1 MSRIS
6 KLFEPNQICFHTM
19 SPDEGGCVLLYFHSV
34 SASEGCPISIVLPS
48 YFHSIFPYFCPM
60 NYLSV
65 ENLSK
70 AFGERKLFSNIS
82 FGISQGQKIALVGIN
97 GAGKSTL
104 MKIIMGLEIPDTG
117 QVALNNTVKIAYVH
131 QNPVFD
137 SNLSIYQTIFDQ
149 SNSEVLRVIEEYHK
163 AMLDSERGIDNS
175 DKMAKLF
182 EQMDALQAWDFEY
195 QVKEVLGKL
204 GLHDTDLP
212 VGNLSGG
219 QRKRVALAKAILEK
233 PDLLLLD
240 EPTNHL
246 DLETIEWLEDYLA
259 KANLAIF
266 MVTHDRYF
274 LEKVTNEILELDQG
288 KIHRYQGNYGY
299 FLDKKAERMQ
309 IEDIEIEKAKSL
321 YKKELDWIRR
331 QPKARGTKAKYRV
344 DAFEE
349 TKEKAFT
356 KREERDIELSVS
368 TQRLGNKILEI
379 DKISKSYG
387 EKKLIEEFS
396 YIFKK
401 KDRIGIVG
409 PNGAGKTTFLQM
421 ITGLIE
427 PDQGKVTQGQ
437 TTLFGYY
444 RQEEDRFDE
453 EKRLI
458 DVVKEVAEV
467 VTLNKG
473 QTITVGQFLNQ
484 FGFPPKQQFTP
495 IGKMSGGERRRL
507 QLLMVLIRNPN
518 FLILDEPT
526 NDLDL
531 MTLNIL
537 EEFLD
542 TFPGCL
548 IIVSH
553 DRYFMDRLVEHLF
566 VFEGEGVIRDFP
578 GNYTD
583 YREWEKEESTKYQV
597 SSTKTIEARD
607 KSQETKEEK
616 KVEEAEKSVSKIKAS
631 YKQKQ
636 EFKKTNEQIAKLEGE
651 KEKITAQIGA
661 GIEDHEELL
670 KLSNRIAEIDS
681 ELEGLE
687 MIWLELS
694 ELEGIE
700 D

>member
-1 MSRIS
+1 
-6 KLFEPNQICFHTM
+6 
-19 SPDEGGCVLLYFHSV
+19 
-34 SASEGCPISIVLPS
+34 
-48 YFHSIFPYFCPM
+48 M

-82 FGISQGQKIALVGIN
+82 FGIAQGQKIALVGIN

-117 QVALNNTVKIAYVH
+117 QVALNQSVKIAYVH
-131 QNPVFD
+131 QNPVFEA
-137 SNLSIYQTIFDQ
+137 NLSIYQTIFDQ
-149 SNSEVLRVIEEYHK
+149 SNSEILQVIEAYHK
-163 AMLDSERGIDNS
+163 AMLDAERGVDNS
-175 DKMAKLF
+175 DQMSKLF
-182 EQMDALQAWDFEY
+182 EKMDALQAWDFEY

-204 GLHDTDLP
+204 GLHDTELP

-246 DLETIEWLEDYLA
+246 DLETIEWLEDYLS
-259 KANLAIF
+259 KANLALF

-356 KREERDIELSVS
+356 KREERDIELTVS

-379 DKISKSYG
+379 EKIGKSFDDKTLVKD
-387 EKKLIEEFS
+387 FS

-401 KDRIGIVG
+401 KDRIGIIG
-409 PNGAGKTTFLQM
+409 PNGAGKTTFLKM
-421 ITGLIE
+421 ITGLLD
-427 PDQGKVTQGQ
+427 PDQGKVTAGQ
-437 TTLFGYY
+437 TTAFGYY

-458 DVVKEVAEV
+458 DVVKDIAEV
-467 VTLNKG
+467 VVLDKG
-473 QTITVGQFLNQ
+473 QTITVSQFLTQ

-507 QLLMVLIRNPN
+507 QLLLVLIKNPN

-583 YREWEKEESTKYQV
+583 FREWESENEDQ
-597 SSTKTIEARD
+597 KTTTGTQA
-607 KSQETKEEK
+607 
-616 KVEEAEKSVSKIKAS
+616 KVEPKPEPVAIPEISGAASPKLKAS

-636 EFKKTNEQIAKLEGE
+636 EFKQLNETIAKLEAEKATITEQITVGTADVSQLFSWTNRLQAIDGE
-651 KEKITAQIGA
+651 L
-661 GIEDHEELL
+661 EELE
-670 KLSNRIAEIDS
+670 LS
-681 ELEGLE
+681 
-687 MIWLELS
+687 WLELS
-694 ELEGIE
+694 ELDGIS

>member
-1 MSRIS
+1 
-6 KLFEPNQICFHTM
+6 
-19 SPDEGGCVLLYFHSV
+19 
-34 SASEGCPISIVLPS
+34 
-48 YFHSIFPYFCPM
+48 M

-117 QVALNNTVKIAYVH
+117 QVALNNAVKIAYVH

-175 DKMAKLF
+175 DKMAKIF

-246 DLETIEWLEDYLA
+246 DLETIEWLEEYLA
-259 KANLAIF
+259 KANLSIF

-379 DKISKSYG
+379 EKISKSYG
-387 EKKLIEEFS
+387 EKKLIEDFS

-409 PNGAGKTTFLQM
+409 PNGAGKTTFLKL

-427 PDQGKVTQGQ
+427 PDQGKITAGQ

-473 QTITVGQFLNQ
+473 QTITVSQFLTQ

-507 QLLMVLIRNPN
+507 QLLLVLIKNPN

-583 YREWEKEESTKYQV
+583 FREWEKEESTKSQV
-597 SSTKTIEARD
+597 PSTKSIEAR
-607 KSQETKEEK
+607 SERLETRKDT

-651 KEKITAQIGA
+651 KEKITAQIAG

-681 ELEGLE
+681 ELEELE
-687 MIWLELS
+687 MTWLELS

>member
-1 MSRIS
+1 
-6 KLFEPNQICFHTM
+6 
-19 SPDEGGCVLLYFHSV
+19 
-34 SASEGCPISIVLPS
+34 
-48 YFHSIFPYFCPM
+48 M

-104 MKIIMGLEIPDTG
+104 MKIIMGQEIADTG
-117 QVALNNTVKIAYVH
+117 QVAINNSVKIAYVH

-137 SNLSIYQTIFDQ
+137 SNLTIYQTIFDQ
-149 SNSEVLRVIEEYHK
+149 SNSEVLRVIEDYHK
-163 AMLDSERGIDNS
+163 AMLDAERGIDNS
-175 DKMAKLF
+175 DQMSKLF
-182 EQMDALQAWDFEY
+182 EKMDALQAWDFEY

-204 GLHDTDLP
+204 GLHDTELP

-259 KANLAIF
+259 KANLSIF

-274 LEKVTNEILELDQG
+274 LDKVTNEILELDQG

-299 FLDKKAERMQ
+299 FLDKKAERLQ
-309 IEDIEIEKAKSL
+309 IEDIEIDKAKSL

-379 DKISKSYG
+379 ERISKSFD
-387 EKKLIEEFS
+387 EKTLVKDFS

-409 PNGAGKTTFLQM
+409 PNGAGKTTFLKM
-421 ITGLIE
+421 ITGLLD
-427 PDQGKVTQGQ
+427 PDSGKISVGQ
-437 TTLFGYY
+437 TTAFGYY

-467 VTLNKG
+467 VVLDKG
-473 QTITVGQFLNQ
+473 QTITVSQFLTQ

-507 QLLMVLIRNPN
+507 QLLMVLIKNPN

-566 VFEGEGVIRDFP
+566 VFEGEGKIKDFP

-583 YREWEKEESTKYQV
+583 FREWEKENSNQYQDTSIKTLEPRNEIQDTK
-597 SSTKTIEARD
+597 I
-607 KSQETKEEK
+607 EEK
-616 KVEEAEKSVSKIKAS
+616 QVKVEKPISATKVKAS
-631 YKQKQ
+631 FKQKQ
-636 EFKKTNEQIAKLEGE
+636 EFKKINETIAKLEGE
-651 KEKITAQIGA
+651 KSTITDQIAA
-661 GIEDHEELL
+661 GTSDVNQLMTWTNRLQAIDRELEEL
-670 KLSNRIAEIDS
+670 
-681 ELEGLE
+681 ELA
-687 MIWLELS
+687 WLELS
-694 ELEGIE
+694 ELDGIE
-700 D
+700 

>member
-1 MSRIS
+1 
-6 KLFEPNQICFHTM
+6 
-19 SPDEGGCVLLYFHSV
+19 
-34 SASEGCPISIVLPS
+34 
-48 YFHSIFPYFCPM
+48 M

-70 AFGERKLFSNIS
+70 AFGDRKLFSNIS
-82 FGISQGQKIALVGIN
+82 FGITQGQKIALVGIN

-117 QVALNNTVKIAYVH
+117 QVALNQSVKIAYVH
-131 QNPVFD
+131 QNPVFEA
-137 SNLSIYQTIFDQ
+137 NLSIYQTIFDQ
-149 SNSEVLRVIEEYHK
+149 SNSEILQVIEAYHK
-163 AMLDSERGIDNS
+163 AMLDAERGVDNS
-175 DKMAKLF
+175 DQMSKLF
-182 EQMDALQAWDFEY
+182 EKMDALQAWDFEY

-204 GLHDTDLP
+204 GLHDTELP

-246 DLETIEWLEDYLA
+246 DLETIEWLEDYLS
-259 KANLAIF
+259 KANLALF

-356 KREERDIELSVS
+356 KREERDIELTVS

-379 DKISKSYG
+379 EKISKSFDN
-387 EKKLIEEFS
+387 KTLVKDFS

-401 KDRIGIVG
+401 KDRIGIIG
-409 PNGAGKTTFLQM
+409 PNGAGKTTFLKM
-421 ITGLIE
+421 ITGLLD
-427 PDQGKVTQGQ
+427 PDQGKVTAGQ
-437 TTLFGYY
+437 TTAFGYY

-458 DVVKEVAEV
+458 DVVKDIAEV
-467 VTLNKG
+467 VVLDKG
-473 QTITVGQFLNQ
+473 QTITVSQFLTQ

-507 QLLMVLIRNPN
+507 QLLLVLIKNPN

-583 YREWEKEESTKYQV
+583 FREWESENEDQKSTTGTQP
-597 SSTKTIEARD
+597 
-607 KSQETKEEK
+607 
-616 KVEEAEKSVSKIKAS
+616 KVEPKTEPVVLPEISGAASPKLKAS

-636 EFKKTNEQIAKLEGE
+636 EFKQLNETIAKLEAEKATITEQITVGTADVSLLLTWTNRLQAIDGE
-651 KEKITAQIGA
+651 L
-661 GIEDHEELL
+661 EELE
-670 KLSNRIAEIDS
+670 LS
-681 ELEGLE
+681 
-687 MIWLELS
+687 WLELS
-694 ELEGIE
+694 ELDGIT

>member
-1 MSRIS
+1 
-6 KLFEPNQICFHTM
+6 
-19 SPDEGGCVLLYFHSV
+19 
-34 SASEGCPISIVLPS
+34 
-48 YFHSIFPYFCPM
+48 M

-82 FGISQGQKIALVGIN
+82 FGIAQGQKIALVGIN

-117 QVALNNTVKIAYVH
+117 QVALNQSVKIAYVH
-131 QNPVFD
+131 QNPVFEA
-137 SNLSIYQTIFDQ
+137 NLSIYQTIFDQ
-149 SNSEVLRVIEEYHK
+149 SNSEILQVIEAYHK
-163 AMLDSERGIDNS
+163 AMLDAERGIDNS
-175 DKMAKLF
+175 DQMSKLF
-182 EQMDALQAWDFEY
+182 EKMDALQAWDFEY

-204 GLHDTDLP
+204 GLHDTELP

-246 DLETIEWLEDYLA
+246 DLETIEWLEEYLS
-259 KANLAIF
+259 KANLALF

-356 KREERDIELSVS
+356 KREERDIELTVS

-379 DKISKSYG
+379 EKIGKSFDDKTLVKD
-387 EKKLIEEFS
+387 FS

-401 KDRIGIVG
+401 KDRIGIIG
-409 PNGAGKTTFLQM
+409 PNGAGKTTFLKM
-421 ITGLIE
+421 ITGLLD
-427 PDQGKVTQGQ
+427 PDQGKVTAGQ
-437 TTLFGYY
+437 TTAFGYY

-458 DVVKEVAEV
+458 DVVKDIAEV
-467 VTLNKG
+467 VVLDKG
-473 QTITVGQFLNQ
+473 QTITVSQFLTQ

-495 IGKMSGGERRRL
+495 VGKMSGGERRRL
-507 QLLMVLIRNPN
+507 QLLLVLIKNPN

-583 YREWEKEESTKYQV
+583 FREWEAENEDQ
-597 SSTKTIEARD
+597 KTTTGT
-607 KSQETKEEK
+607 QT
-616 KVEEAEKSVSKIKAS
+616 KVEPKTEPVVLPEISGAASPKLKAS

-636 EFKKTNEQIAKLEGE
+636 EFKQLNDTIAKLEAEKATITEQITVGTADVSQLLTWTNRLQAIDGE
-651 KEKITAQIGA
+651 L
-661 GIEDHEELL
+661 EELE
-670 KLSNRIAEIDS
+670 LS
-681 ELEGLE
+681 
-687 MIWLELS
+687 WLELS
-694 ELEGIE
+694 ELDGIT

>member
-1 MSRIS
+1 
-6 KLFEPNQICFHTM
+6 
-19 SPDEGGCVLLYFHSV
+19 
-34 SASEGCPISIVLPS
+34 
-48 YFHSIFPYFCPM
+48 M

-82 FGISQGQKIALVGIN
+82 FGIAQGQKIALVGIN

-117 QVALNNTVKIAYVH
+117 QVALNQSVKIAYVH
-131 QNPVFD
+131 QNPVFE

-149 SNSEVLRVIEEYHK
+149 SNSEILQVIEAYHK
-163 AMLDSERGIDNS
+163 AMLDAERGADNS
-175 DKMAKLF
+175 DQMSKLF
-182 EQMDALQAWDFEY
+182 EKMDALQAWDFEY

-204 GLHDTDLP
+204 GLHDTELP

-246 DLETIEWLEDYLA
+246 DLETIEWLEDYLS
-259 KANLAIF
+259 KANLALF

-356 KREERDIELSVS
+356 KREERDIELTVS

-379 DKISKSYG
+379 EKISKAFDD
-387 EKKLIEEFS
+387 KTLVRDFS

-401 KDRIGIVG
+401 KDRIGIIG
-409 PNGAGKTTFLQM
+409 PNGAGKTTFLKM
-421 ITGLIE
+421 ITGLLD
-427 PDQGKVTQGQ
+427 PDQGKVTAGQ
-437 TTLFGYY
+437 TTAFGYY

-458 DVVKEVAEV
+458 DVVKEIAEV
-467 VTLNKG
+467 VVLDKG
-473 QTITVGQFLNQ
+473 QTITVSQFLTQ

-507 QLLMVLIRNPN
+507 QLLLVLIKNPN

-583 YREWEKEESTKYQV
+583 YREWEEENADQKASPSTQPKIESKPAQV
-597 SSTKTIEARD
+597 EAPVV
-607 KSQETKEEK
+607 QE
-616 KVEEAEKSVSKIKAS
+616 VVSPKLKAS

-636 EFKKTNEQIAKLEGE
+636 EFKKVNETIAQLEAEKAILTEQINEGTQDVKLLLTWTTRLQAIDGELEKLE
-651 KEKITAQIGA
+651 
-661 GIEDHEELL
+661 
-670 KLSNRIAEIDS
+670 LS
-681 ELEGLE
+681 
-687 MIWLELS
+687 WLELS
-694 ELEGIE
+694 DLDGIS

>member
-1 MSRIS
+1 
-6 KLFEPNQICFHTM
+6 
-19 SPDEGGCVLLYFHSV
+19 
-34 SASEGCPISIVLPS
+34 
-48 YFHSIFPYFCPM
+48 M

-82 FGISQGQKIALVGIN
+82 FGIAQGQKIALVGIN

-117 QVALNNTVKIAYVH
+117 QVALNQSVKIAYVH
-131 QNPVFD
+131 QNPVFEA
-137 SNLSIYQTIFDQ
+137 NLSIYQTIFDQ
-149 SNSEVLRVIEEYHK
+149 SNSEILQVIESYHK
-163 AMLDSERGIDNS
+163 AMLDAERGIDNS
-175 DKMAKLF
+175 NEMYTLF
-182 EQMDALQAWDFEY
+182 EKMDALQAWDFEY

-204 GLHDTDLP
+204 GLHDTELP

-246 DLETIEWLEDYLA
+246 DLETIEWLEDYLS
-259 KANLAIF
+259 KANLALF

-356 KREERDIELSVS
+356 KREERDIELTVS

-379 DKISKSYG
+379 EKISKAFDD
-387 EKKLIEEFS
+387 KTLVKDFS

-401 KDRIGIVG
+401 KDRIGIIG
-409 PNGAGKTTFLQM
+409 PNGAGKTTFLKM
-421 ITGLIE
+421 ITGLLD
-427 PDQGKVTQGQ
+427 PDQGKVIAGQ
-437 TTLFGYY
+437 TTAFGYY

-458 DVVKEVAEV
+458 DVVKEIAEV
-467 VTLNKG
+467 VVLDKG
-473 QTITVGQFLNQ
+473 QTITVSQFLTQ

-507 QLLMVLIRNPN
+507 QLLLVLIKNPN

-583 YREWEKEESTKYQV
+583 FREWEEENADQKTNPSTQP
-597 SSTKTIEARD
+597 
-607 KSQETKEEK
+607 
-616 KVEEAEKSVSKIKAS
+616 KVESKPVQVEVPVVQEVASPKLKAS

-636 EFKKTNEQIAKLEGE
+636 EFKKVNDTIAKLEAEKAILTDQITVGTADVNLLLTWTNRLQAIDGE
-651 KEKITAQIGA
+651 L
-661 GIEDHEELL
+661 EELE
-670 KLSNRIAEIDS
+670 LS
-681 ELEGLE
+681 
-687 MIWLELS
+687 WLELS
-694 ELEGIE
+694 DLDGIS

>member
-1 MSRIS
+1 
-6 KLFEPNQICFHTM
+6 
-19 SPDEGGCVLLYFHSV
+19 
-34 SASEGCPISIVLPS
+34 
-48 YFHSIFPYFCPM
+48 M

-82 FGISQGQKIALVGIN
+82 FGIAQGQKIALVGIN

-104 MKIIMGLEIPDTG
+104 MKIIMGQEIPDTG
-117 QVALNNTVKIAYVH
+117 QVALNQSVKIAYVH
-131 QNPVFD
+131 QNPVFEA
-137 SNLSIYQTIFDQ
+137 NLSIYQTIFDQ
-149 SNSEVLRVIEEYHK
+149 SNSEILQVIEAYHK
-163 AMLDSERGIDNS
+163 AMLDAERGIDNS
-175 DKMAKLF
+175 DQMSKLF
-182 EQMDALQAWDFEY
+182 EKMDALQAWDFEY

-204 GLHDTDLP
+204 GLHDTELP

-246 DLETIEWLEDYLA
+246 DLETIEWLEEYLS
-259 KANLAIF
+259 KANLALF

-356 KREERDIELSVS
+356 KREERDIELTVS

-379 DKISKSYG
+379 EKISKSFDD
-387 EKKLIEEFS
+387 KTLVKDFS

-401 KDRIGIVG
+401 KDRIGIIG
-409 PNGAGKTTFLQM
+409 PNGAGKTTFLKM
-421 ITGLIE
+421 ITGLLD
-427 PDQGKVTQGQ
+427 PDQGKVTAGQ
-437 TTLFGYY
+437 TTAFGYY

-458 DVVKEVAEV
+458 DVVKDIAEV
-467 VTLNKG
+467 VVLDKG
-473 QTITVGQFLNQ
+473 QTITVSQFLTQ

-507 QLLMVLIRNPN
+507 QLLLVLIKNPN

-583 YREWEKEESTKYQV
+583 FREWEAENEDQ
-597 SSTKTIEARD
+597 KTTTGT
-607 KSQETKEEK
+607 QP
-616 KVEEAEKSVSKIKAS
+616 KVEPKTESVVLPEISGAASPKLKAS

-636 EFKKTNEQIAKLEGE
+636 EFKQLNDTIAKLEAEKATVTEQITVGTADVSQLLTWTNRLQAIDGE
-651 KEKITAQIGA
+651 L
-661 GIEDHEELL
+661 EELE
-670 KLSNRIAEIDS
+670 LS
-681 ELEGLE
+681 
-687 MIWLELS
+687 WLELS
-694 ELEGIE
+694 ELDGIT

>member
-1 MSRIS
+1 
-6 KLFEPNQICFHTM
+6 
-19 SPDEGGCVLLYFHSV
+19 
-34 SASEGCPISIVLPS
+34 
-48 YFHSIFPYFCPM
+48 M

-82 FGISQGQKIALVGIN
+82 FGIAQGQKIALVGIN

-117 QVALNNTVKIAYVH
+117 QVALNQSVKIAYVH
-131 QNPVFD
+131 QNPVFE

-149 SNSEVLRVIEEYHK
+149 SNSEILQVIESYHK
-163 AMLDSERGIDNS
+163 AMLDAERGIDNS
-175 DKMAKLF
+175 DQMSKLF
-182 EQMDALQAWDFEY
+182 EKMDALQAWDFEY

-204 GLHDTDLP
+204 GLHDTELP

-246 DLETIEWLEDYLA
+246 DLETIEWLEDYLS
-259 KANLAIF
+259 KANLALF

-356 KREERDIELSVS
+356 KREERDIELTVS

-379 DKISKSYG
+379 EKISKAFDA
-387 EKKLIEEFS
+387 KTLVKDFS

-401 KDRIGIVG
+401 KDRIGIIG
-409 PNGAGKTTFLQM
+409 PNGAGKTTFLKM
-421 ITGLIE
+421 ITGLLD
-427 PDQGKVTQGQ
+427 PDQGKVTAGQ
-437 TTLFGYY
+437 TTAFGYY

-458 DVVKEVAEV
+458 DVVKEIAEV
-467 VTLNKG
+467 VVLDKG
-473 QTITVGQFLNQ
+473 QTITVSQFLTQ

-507 QLLMVLIRNPN
+507 QLLLVLIKNPN

-542 TFPGCL
+542 SFPGCL

-583 YREWEKEESTKYQV
+583 FREWETENEDQKDSPSTQP
-597 SSTKTIEARD
+597 
-607 KSQETKEEK
+607 
-616 KVEEAEKSVSKIKAS
+616 KVESKPVQVEVPLSHESSAPKLKAS

-636 EFKKTNEQIAKLEGE
+636 EFKQLNDTIAKLEAEKATLTDQITVGSPDVGLLLTWTTRLQAIDGE
-651 KEKITAQIGA
+651 L
-661 GIEDHEELL
+661 EELE
-670 KLSNRIAEIDS
+670 LS
-681 ELEGLE
+681 
-687 MIWLELS
+687 WLELS
-694 ELEGIE
+694 ELDGIA

>member
-1 MSRIS
+1 
-6 KLFEPNQICFHTM
+6 
-19 SPDEGGCVLLYFHSV
+19 
-34 SASEGCPISIVLPS
+34 
-48 YFHSIFPYFCPM
+48 M

-117 QVALNNTVKIAYVH
+117 QVALNNAVKIAYVH

-175 DKMAKLF
+175 DKMAKIF

-246 DLETIEWLEDYLA
+246 DLETIEWLEEYLA
-259 KANLAIF
+259 KANLSIF

-379 DKISKSYG
+379 EKISKSYG
-387 EKKLIEEFS
+387 EKTLIEDFS

-409 PNGAGKTTFLQM
+409 PNGAGKTTFLKL

-427 PDQGKVTQGQ
+427 PDQGKITAGQ

-473 QTITVGQFLNQ
+473 QTITVSQFLTQ

-507 QLLMVLIRNPN
+507 QLLLVLIKNPN

-583 YREWEKEESTKYQV
+583 FREWEKEESTKSQV
-597 SSTKTIEARD
+597 PSIKTTEAR
-607 KSQETKEEK
+607 SERLETRKDT
-616 KVEEAEKSVSKIKAS
+616 KVEETEKSVSKIKAS

-651 KEKITAQIGA
+651 KEKITAQIAA
-661 GIEDHEELL
+661 GIEDHEDLL

-681 ELEGLE
+681 ELEELE
-687 MIWLELS
+687 MTWLELS

>member
-1 MSRIS
+1 
-6 KLFEPNQICFHTM
+6 
-19 SPDEGGCVLLYFHSV
+19 
-34 SASEGCPISIVLPS
+34 
-48 YFHSIFPYFCPM
+48 M

-82 FGISQGQKIALVGIN
+82 FGIAQGQKIALVGIN

-104 MKIIMGLEIPDTG
+104 MKIIMGQEIPDTG
-117 QVALNNTVKIAYVH
+117 QVALNQSVKIAYVH
-131 QNPVFD
+131 QNPVFE
-137 SNLSIYQTIFDQ
+137 SNLSIYQTIFEQ
-149 SNSEVLRVIEEYHK
+149 SNSEILQVIEAYHK
-163 AMLDSERGIDNS
+163 AMLDAERGIDNS
-175 DKMAKLF
+175 DQMSKLF
-182 EQMDALQAWDFEY
+182 EKMDALQAWDFEY

-204 GLHDTDLP
+204 GLHDTELA

-246 DLETIEWLEDYLA
+246 DLETIEWLEDYLS
-259 KANLAIF
+259 KANLALF

-356 KREERDIELSVS
+356 KREERDIELTVS

-379 DKISKSYG
+379 EKISKAFDA
-387 EKKLIEEFS
+387 KTLVKDFS

-401 KDRIGIVG
+401 KDRIGIIG
-409 PNGAGKTTFLQM
+409 PNGAGKTTFLKM
-421 ITGLIE
+421 ITGLLD
-427 PDQGKVTQGQ
+427 PDQGKVTAGQ
-437 TTLFGYY
+437 TTAFGYY

-458 DVVKEVAEV
+458 DVVKEIAEV
-467 VTLNKG
+467 VVLDKG
-473 QTITVGQFLNQ
+473 QTITVSQFLTQ

-507 QLLMVLIRNPN
+507 QLLLVLIKNPN

-583 YREWEKEESTKYQV
+583 FREWETENEDQKDSPSTQP
-597 SSTKTIEARD
+597 
-607 KSQETKEEK
+607 
-616 KVEEAEKSVSKIKAS
+616 KVEPKSVQVEVPSSHESSAPKLKAS

-636 EFKKTNEQIAKLEGE
+636 EFKQINDTIAKLEAE
-651 KEKITAQIGA
+651 KAKITDQITEGTPDVSLLLTWTTRLQA
-661 GIEDHEELL
+661 IDGELEELE
-670 KLSNRIAEIDS
+670 LS
-681 ELEGLE
+681 
-687 MIWLELS
+687 WLELS
-694 ELEGIE
+694 ELDGIS

>member
-1 MSRIS
+1 
-6 KLFEPNQICFHTM
+6 
-19 SPDEGGCVLLYFHSV
+19 
-34 SASEGCPISIVLPS
+34 
-48 YFHSIFPYFCPM
+48 M

-117 QVALNNTVKIAYVH
+117 QVGINQQVKVAYVH
-131 QNPVFD
+131 QNPVFEGKM
-137 SNLSIYQTIFDQ
+137 SIYQTIFDQ
-149 SNSEVLRVIEEYHK
+149 SNSEVLKVIEDYHK

-175 DKMAKLF
+175 DKMSVLF
-182 EQMDALQAWDFEY
+182 EKMDAFQAWDFEY

-212 VGNLSGG
+212 VGTLSGG

-259 KANLAIF
+259 KANLALF

-288 KIHRYQGNYGY
+288 KVHRYLGNYGY
-299 FLDKKAERMQ
+299 FLDKKEERME
-309 IEDIEIEKAKSL
+309 IEDIELEKAKSL

-331 QPKARGTKAKYRV
+331 QPKARSTKAKYRV

-349 TKEKAFT
+349 TKEKASQ
-356 KREERDIELSVS
+356 KREERDIQLTVT
-368 TQRLGNKILEI
+368 TQRLGNKIIEI
-379 DKISKSYG
+379 EKMNKAFGDKAIVND
-387 EKKLIEEFS
+387 FS
-396 YIFKK
+396 YTFKK

-409 PNGAGKTTFLQM
+409 PNGAGKTTFLNM
-421 ITGLIE
+421 ITGQLP
-427 PDQGKVTQGQ
+427 PDSGTVSIGQ
-437 TTLFGYY
+437 TTAFGYY
-444 RQEEDRFDE
+444 RQEEGSFDE
-453 EKRLI
+453 DKRLI
-458 DVVKEVAEV
+458 DIVKEVAEV
-467 VTLNKG
+467 VTIAG
-473 QTITVGQFLNQ
+473 GATITVSQFLTQ
-484 FGFPPKQQFTP
+484 FGFPPKQQHTP
-495 IGKMSGGERRRL
+495 IAKLSGGERRRL
-507 QLLMVLIRNPN
+507 QLLMVLIKNPN

-531 MTLNIL
+531 MTLNTL

-566 VFEGEGVIRDFP
+566 VFEGEGEISDFP
-578 GNYTD
+578 GNYSEF
-583 YREWEKEESTKYQV
+583 REVEKENKDRSPKTEDRSNEST
-597 SSTKTIEARD
+597 TKAIQ
-607 KSQETKEEK
+607 SEK
-616 KVEEAEKSVSKIKAS
+616 AVVATPATGKVKAS
-631 YKQKQ
+631 FKQKN
-636 EFKKTNEQIAKLEGE
+636 EFKEVNASIAKLE
-651 KEKITAQIGA
+651 KEKAEITEKIA
-661 GIEDHEELL
+661 GGIDDHEELI
-670 KLSNRIAEIDS
+670 KLSNRIGEIDS
-681 ELEGLE
+681 ELEELE
-687 MIWLELS
+687 LTWLELS
-694 ELEGIE
+694 ELDGIE
-700 D
+700 

>member
-1 MSRIS
+1 
-6 KLFEPNQICFHTM
+6 
-19 SPDEGGCVLLYFHSV
+19 
-34 SASEGCPISIVLPS
+34 
-48 YFHSIFPYFCPM
+48 M

-117 QVALNNTVKIAYVH
+117 QVGINQQVKVAYVH
-131 QNPVFD
+131 QNPVFEG
-137 SNLSIYQTIFDQ
+137 SMTIYQTIFDQ
-149 SNSEVLRVIEEYHK
+149 SNSEVLKVIEDYHK
-163 AMLDSERGIDNS
+163 AMLDAERGIDNS
-175 DKMAKLF
+175 DKMAALF
-182 EQMDALQAWDFEY
+182 EKMDAFQAWDFEY

-204 GLHDTDLP
+204 GIHDTELP
-212 VGNLSGG
+212 VGTLSGG

-259 KANLAIF
+259 KANLALF

-288 KIHRYQGNYGY
+288 KVHQYMGNYGY
-299 FLDKKAERMQ
+299 FLDKKAERME
-309 IEDIEIEKAKSL
+309 IEDIELEKAKSL

-331 QPKARGTKAKYRV
+331 QPKARSTKAKYRV

-349 TKEKAFT
+349 TKEKASQ
-356 KREERDIELSVS
+356 KREERDIQLTVT
-368 TQRLGNKILEI
+368 TQRLGNKIIEI
-379 DKISKSYG
+379 EKINKSFGDKTIVKD
-387 EKKLIEEFS
+387 FS
-396 YIFKK
+396 YTFRK

-409 PNGAGKTTFLQM
+409 PNGAGKTTFLNM
-421 ITGLIE
+421 ITGQLA
-427 PDQGKVTQGQ
+427 PDSGKISIGQ
-437 TTLFGYY
+437 TTAFGYY
-444 RQEEDRFDE
+444 KQEESSFDE

-458 DVVKEVAEV
+458 DIVKDVAEV
-467 VTLNKG
+467 VNIAG
-473 QTITVGQFLNQ
+473 GATITVSQFLTQ
-484 FGFPPKQQFTP
+484 FGFPPKQQHTP
-495 IGKMSGGERRRL
+495 VAKLSGGERRRL
-507 QLLMVLIRNPN
+507 QLLMVLIKNPN

-531 MTLNIL
+531 MTLNTL

-542 TFPGCL
+542 SFPGCL

-566 VFEGEGVIRDFP
+566 VFEGEGEIKDFP
-578 GNYTD
+578 GNYSEF
-583 YREWEKEESTKYQV
+583 REWEKENAGKENG
-597 SSTKTIEARD
+597 D
-607 KSQETKEEK
+607 KRKETKVEK
-616 KVEEAEKSVSKIKAS
+616 QEITIPSPPAEKPKAS

-636 EFKKTNEQIAKLEGE
+636 EFKEVNASIAKLE
-651 KEKITAQIGA
+651 KEKASITDKIAA
-661 GIEDHEELL
+661 GIDDHEELI
-670 KLSNRIAEIDS
+670 KQSNRIAEIDAALE
-681 ELEGLE
+681 ELELT
-687 MIWLELS
+687 WLELS
-694 ELEGIE
+694 ELDGIE
-700 D
+700 

>member
-1 MSRIS
+1 
-6 KLFEPNQICFHTM
+6 
-19 SPDEGGCVLLYFHSV
+19 
-34 SASEGCPISIVLPS
+34 
-48 YFHSIFPYFCPM
+48 M

-104 MKIIMGLEIPDTG
+104 MKIIMGLEIADTG
-117 QVALNNTVKIAYVH
+117 QVALNQSVKIAYVH
-131 QNPVFD
+131 QNPVFEA
-137 SNLSIYQTIFDQ
+137 NLSIYQTIFDQ
-149 SNSEVLRVIEEYHK
+149 SNSEVLRVIEDYHK
-163 AMLDSERGIDNS
+163 AMVDAERGIDNS
-175 DKMAKLF
+175 DKMSKLF
-182 EQMDALQAWDFEY
+182 EKMDALQAWDFEY

-259 KANLAIF
+259 KANLSIF

-356 KREERDIELSVS
+356 KREERDIELTVS
-368 TQRLGNKILEI
+368 SQRLGNKILEI
-379 DKISKSYG
+379 DKISKSFD
-387 EKKLIEEFS
+387 EKTLVKDFS

-409 PNGAGKTTFLQM
+409 PNGAGKTTFLKM
-421 ITGLIE
+421 ITGLLE
-427 PDQGKVTQGQ
+427 PDGGKVTAGQ
-437 TTLFGYY
+437 TTAFGYY

-458 DVVKEVAEV
+458 DVVKEIAEV
-467 VTLNKG
+467 VVLDKG
-473 QTITVGQFLNQ
+473 QTITVSQFLTQ

-507 QLLMVLIRNPN
+507 QLLMVLIKNPN

-583 YREWEKEESTKYQV
+583 FREWEKENQQDDRKP
-597 SSTKTIEARD
+597 KA
-607 KSQETKEEK
+607 EEPK
-616 KVEEAEKSVSKIKAS
+616 AEVTQPKMENTDAAPKVKAS

-636 EFKKTNEQIAKLEGE
+636 EFKKLNEAIAKLEAE
-651 KEKITAQIGA
+651 KSKLNDQVAA
-661 GIEDHEELL
+661 GTSDMNQLMTWSNRLQAIDTELEEL
-670 KLSNRIAEIDS
+670 
-681 ELEGLE
+681 ELT
-687 MIWLELS
+687 WLELS
-694 ELEGIE
+694 ELDGIE
-700 D
+700 E

>member
-1 MSRIS
+1 
-6 KLFEPNQICFHTM
+6 
-19 SPDEGGCVLLYFHSV
+19 
-34 SASEGCPISIVLPS
+34 
-48 YFHSIFPYFCPM
+48 
-60 NYLSV
+60 
-65 ENLSK
+65 
-70 AFGERKLFSNIS
+70 
-82 FGISQGQKIALVGIN
+82 
-97 GAGKSTL
+97 
-104 MKIIMGLEIPDTG
+104 
-117 QVALNNTVKIAYVH
+117 VKIAYVH
-131 QNPVFD
+131 QNPVFE

-149 SNSEVLRVIEEYHK
+149 SNSEILQVIESYHK
-163 AMLDSERGIDNS
+163 AMLDAERGIDNS
-175 DKMAKLF
+175 DQMSKLF
-182 EQMDALQAWDFEY
+182 EKMDALQAWDFEY

-246 DLETIEWLEDYLA
+246 DLETIEWLEDYLS
-259 KANLAIF
+259 KANLALF

-356 KREERDIELSVS
+356 KREERDIELTVS

-379 DKISKSYG
+379 EKIGKSFDDKTLVKD
-387 EKKLIEEFS
+387 FS

-401 KDRIGIVG
+401 KDRIGIIG
-409 PNGAGKTTFLQM
+409 PNGAGKTTFLKM
-421 ITGLIE
+421 ITGLLD
-427 PDQGKVTQGQ
+427 PDQGKVTAGQ
-437 TTLFGYY
+437 TTAFGYY

-458 DVVKEVAEV
+458 DVVKDIAEV
-467 VTLNKG
+467 VVLDKG
-473 QTITVGQFLNQ
+473 QTITVSQFLTQ

-507 QLLMVLIRNPN
+507 QLLLVLIKNPN

-583 YREWEKEESTKYQV
+583 FREWEAENEDQ
-597 SSTKTIEARD
+597 KTATGT
-607 KSQETKEEK
+607 QP
-616 KVEEAEKSVSKIKAS
+616 KVEPKTEPVAIPEISGAASPKLKAS

-636 EFKKTNEQIAKLEGE
+636 EFKQLNDTIAKLEAEKATITEQITVGTADVSQLLTWTNRLQAIDGE
-651 KEKITAQIGA
+651 L
-661 GIEDHEELL
+661 EELE
-670 KLSNRIAEIDS
+670 LS
-681 ELEGLE
+681 
-687 MIWLELS
+687 WLELS
-694 ELEGIE
+694 ELDGIT

>member
-1 MSRIS
+1 
-6 KLFEPNQICFHTM
+6 
-19 SPDEGGCVLLYFHSV
+19 
-34 SASEGCPISIVLPS
+34 
-48 YFHSIFPYFCPM
+48 M

-104 MKIIMGLEIPDTG
+104 MKIIMGQEIPDTG
-117 QVALNNTVKIAYVH
+117 QVAINNSVKIAYVH

-137 SNLSIYQTIFDQ
+137 SNLTIYQTIFDQ
-149 SNSEVLRVIEEYHK
+149 SNSEVLRVIEDYHK

-175 DKMAKLF
+175 AQMSKLF
-182 EQMDALQAWDFEY
+182 EKMDALQAWDFEY

-204 GLHDTDLP
+204 GLHDTELP

-259 KANLAIF
+259 KANLSIF

-274 LEKVTNEILELDQG
+274 LDKVTNEILELDQG

-299 FLDKKAERMQ
+299 FLDKKAERLQ

-379 DKISKSYG
+379 EKISKSFDD
-387 EKKLIEEFS
+387 KTLVKDFS

-409 PNGAGKTTFLQM
+409 PNGAGKTTFLKM
-421 ITGLIE
+421 ITGLLD
-427 PDQGKVTQGQ
+427 PDSGKISIGQ
-437 TTLFGYY
+437 TTAFGYY

-467 VTLNKG
+467 VVLDKG
-473 QTITVGQFLNQ
+473 QTITVSQFLTQ

-507 QLLMVLIRNPN
+507 QLLMVLIKNPN

-566 VFEGEGVIRDFP
+566 VFEGEGKIKDFP

-583 YREWEKEESTKYQV
+583 FREWEKENQV
-597 SSTKTIEARD
+597 EDRVQKIE
-607 KSQETKEEK
+607 EP
-616 KVEEAEKSVSKIKAS
+616 KVEKQESRSEKQESAPKVKAS
-631 YKQKQ
+631 FKQKQ
-636 EFKKTNEQIAKLEGE
+636 EFKKINETITKLEGE
-651 KEKITAQIGA
+651 KSTITDQISA
-661 GIEDHEELL
+661 GTSDVNQLMTWTNRLQAIDRELEEL
-670 KLSNRIAEIDS
+670 
-681 ELEGLE
+681 ELA
-687 MIWLELS
+687 WLELS
-694 ELEGIE
+694 ELDGIE

>member
-1 MSRIS
+1 
-6 KLFEPNQICFHTM
+6 
-19 SPDEGGCVLLYFHSV
+19 
-34 SASEGCPISIVLPS
+34 
-48 YFHSIFPYFCPM
+48 
-60 NYLSV
+60 
-65 ENLSK
+65 
-70 AFGERKLFSNIS
+70 
-82 FGISQGQKIALVGIN
+82 
-97 GAGKSTL
+97 
-104 MKIIMGLEIPDTG
+104 
-117 QVALNNTVKIAYVH
+117 VKIAYVH
-131 QNPVFD
+131 QNPVFE

-149 SNSEVLRVIEEYHK
+149 SNSEILQVIEAYHK
-163 AMLDSERGIDNS
+163 AMLDAERGVDNS
-175 DKMAKLF
+175 DEMSKLF
-182 EQMDALQAWDFEY
+182 EKMDALQAWDFEY

-204 GLHDTDLP
+204 GLHDTELP

-246 DLETIEWLEDYLA
+246 DLETIEWLEDYLS
-259 KANLAIF
+259 KANLALF

-356 KREERDIELSVS
+356 KREERDIELTVS

-379 DKISKSYG
+379 EKISKSFDD
-387 EKKLIEEFS
+387 KTLVKDFS

-401 KDRIGIVG
+401 KDRIGIIG
-409 PNGAGKTTFLQM
+409 PNGAGKTTFLKM
-421 ITGLIE
+421 ITGLLD
-427 PDQGKVTQGQ
+427 PDQGKVTAGQ
-437 TTLFGYY
+437 TTAFGYY

-458 DVVKEVAEV
+458 DVVKDIAEV
-467 VTLNKG
+467 VVLDKG
-473 QTITVGQFLNQ
+473 QTISVSQFLTQ

-507 QLLMVLIRNPN
+507 QLLLVLIKNPN

-583 YREWEKEESTKYQV
+583 FREWDEDRKLAGPEKKQEKELPSATSAPA
-597 SSTKTIEARD
+597 SSNSPA
-607 KSQETKEEK
+607 
-616 KVEEAEKSVSKIKAS
+616 KVKAS

-636 EFKKTNEQIAKLEGE
+636 EFKQLNETIAKLEAE
-651 KEKITAQIGA
+651 KAKITEQITVGTA
-661 GIEDHEELL
+661 DVSQLLTWTNRLQAIDAELEELE
-670 KLSNRIAEIDS
+670 LS
-681 ELEGLE
+681 
-687 MIWLELS
+687 WLELS
-694 ELEGIE
+694 DLDGIS